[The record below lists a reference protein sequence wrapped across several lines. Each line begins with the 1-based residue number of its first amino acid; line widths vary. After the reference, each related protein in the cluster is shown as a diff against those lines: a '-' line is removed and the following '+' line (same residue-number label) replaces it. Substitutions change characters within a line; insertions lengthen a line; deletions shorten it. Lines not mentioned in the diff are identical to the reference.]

1 MYFRD
6 VIGQDMLK
14 RQFIKTVNDG
24 QLPHAQLITGT
35 SGSGSLPLAIAYA
48 RYIACTDK
56 GKDDACG
63 HCAACKQFDKLVHPD
78 THFVFPIFKPNS
90 NKKWVCDDFL
100 PQWRNLMLEEAGYFS
115 YQQWMS
121 SIKADNSQG
130 MIYAEESDEIIRKLN
145 FKAYESTHK
154 VMIIWLPEK
163 MNETCSNKLL
173 KLLEEPPT
181 RTVFLLVTEHSDA
194 LLATIRSRTQLIR
207 VKGIDTEDLT
217 KALRSRTSFDE
228 QTVIDASR
236 MAGGSYLKALE
247 YGQTNEE
254 QAWFLQ
260 QFIRCMRGVY
270 TIANFTPDKKL
281 EKQRS
286 LKDLK
291 LWAEEM
297 AKIGREKEKH
307 YLSYAQRLVREN
319 FILNLKQE
327 ELSYLNK
334 AERAFSERFSPFINH
349 NNIMAFMNELELAER
364 HIEGNVNAR
373 LVFFDLVLQSIL
385 LFKR

>member
-1 MYFRD
+1 MYFQD
-6 VIGQDMLK
+6 VIGQDTLK
-14 RQFIKTVNDG
+14 HRFIQSVKDG
-24 QLPHAQLITGT
+24 QIPHAQLITGEA
-35 SGSGSLPLAIAYA
+35 GCGSLALALAYA
-48 RYIACTDK
+48 RYIACLNK
-56 GKDDACG
+56 GETDACG
-63 HCAACKQFDKLVHPD
+63 QCPACRQFDKLVHPD

-100 PQWRNLMLEEAGYFS
+100 PQWRNKVLDAGGYFD

-121 SIKADNSQG
+121 HIKAENAQG

-145 FKAYESTHK
+145 LKAYESTHK

-173 KLLEEPPT
+173 KLLEEPPA

-207 VKGIDTEDLT
+207 VKGIDREALTE
-217 KALRSRTSFDE
+217 ALRTKTAFDT
-228 QTVIDASR
+228 QTITDACR
-236 MAGGSYLKALE
+236 MAVGNYLKALD

-254 QAWFLQ
+254 QAYFLQ

-270 TIANFTPDKKL
+270 TIAHFTPDKRL

-291 LWAEEM
+291 LWADEM
-297 AKIGREKEKH
+297 ARLGREKEKN
-307 YLSYAQRLVREN
+307 YLAYAQRLVREN
-319 FILNLKQE
+319 FILNLKQT
-327 ELSYLNK
+327 ELTYLNK
-334 AERAFSERFSPFINH
+334 EERTFSERFSPFINH
-349 NNIMAFMNELELAER
+349 TNIQAFMDELELAQR

-385 LFKR
+385 LFKQ